1 MFKTR
6 LGVICGT
13 EMNKSD
19 YLALRILQPIGLD
32 HQAHKYLK
40 TKQGHGRS
48 TQKHE
53 SREEGE
59 IKF

>member
-1 MFKTR
+1 MFKTL
-6 LGVICGT
+6 LGISGT
-13 EMNKSD
+13 EMSKSD

-32 HQAHKYLK
+32 HQAHKYLN

-48 TQKHE
+48 TQNHE
-53 SREEGE
+53 SREDGE

>member
-1 MFKTR
+1 
-6 LGVICGT
+6 
-13 EMNKSD
+13 MNKSD